1 MLCNKVK
8 KKISPSLPQNPKCN
22 SSYFDEISFSL
33 KNKKIS
39 ISIFSNDCSLCLL
52 LSGTHKSVM
61 LCKRLQTMRDIHD
74 QFSCEDKCSLIYLL
88 VVFPSQFVNIYKLI
102 KLKCNDT
109 RTKIRRIFL
118 LTFCIRKFSKCPN
131 KKYFTHLSLFL
142 CNRWNGLTKTWY
154 SPKNYFS
161 GISKTSV
168 SPFYET
174 STWVI
179 TR

>member
-1 MLCNKVK
+1 
-8 KKISPSLPQNPKCN
+8 
-22 SSYFDEISFSL
+22 
-33 KNKKIS
+33 
-39 ISIFSNDCSLCLL
+39 
-52 LSGTHKSVM
+52 M

-88 VVFPSQFVNIYKLI
+88 VVFPSQFMNIYKLI

-109 RTKIRRIFL
+109 RTKIRRIFFS
-118 LTFCIRKFSKCPN
+118 TFWFRKFSKCPN

-142 CNRWNGLTKTWY
+142 GNRWNGLTKTWY

-161 GISKTSV
+161 GFSRTSV

>member
-1 MLCNKVK
+1 MYLYFQMTVSFVFFSVARINLSCYVNIYKQWEIFTINSVVK
-8 KKISPSLPQNPKCN
+8 TNAV
-22 SSYFDEISFSL
+22 SYICWFFFL
-33 KNKKIS
+33 
-39 ISIFSNDCSLCLL
+39 
-52 LSGTHKSVM
+52 
-61 LCKRLQTMRDIHD
+61 
-74 QFSCEDKCSLIYLL
+74 
-88 VVFPSQFVNIYKLI
+88 FVNIYKLI

-109 RTKIRRIFL
+109 RTKIRRIFF
-118 LTFCIRKFSKCPN
+118 LTFWFRKFSKCPN

-142 CNRWNGLTKTWY
+142 CNRWNDLTKTWY

-161 GISKTSV
+161 GFSRTSV

>member
-1 MLCNKVK
+1 
-8 KKISPSLPQNPKCN
+8 
-22 SSYFDEISFSL
+22 
-33 KNKKIS
+33 
-39 ISIFSNDCSLCLL
+39 
-52 LSGTHKSVM
+52 M

-131 KKYFTHLSLFL
+131 KKYFTHLSLFYVIVGMAL
-142 CNRWNGLTKTWY
+142 QKPDIP
-154 SPKNYFS
+154 PKIIFQVFPKPRYLLFMRRQR
-161 GISKTSV
+161 G
-168 SPFYET
+168 
-174 STWVI
+174 
-179 TR
+179 